1 MNEYHILNLNL
12 GAGVQ
17 STALFLLAREPGSKL
32 RFDVAIFADTQ
43 EEPAA
48 VSRHLDHLKSLGTPD
63 IWVRSAGS
71 LGGNLIGGTN
81 STGQRF
87 VSIPAFTKGPDG
99 KVGMVR
105 RQCTAEYKINVVN
118 KAIRRELLGLKPRQ
132 RVPKGVMIYQYFGI
146 STDEAARAERGKKRF
161 ATIKHTTPV
170 YPLIEMGWSRKD
182 CVEYL
187 RNKLPYETPK
197 SSCVF
202 CPFKTNQSWRN
213 LKQSDPAGWDR
224 AVEIDAA
231 LRRKESAATRGF
243 RQELF
248 VHRSC
253 VPLPLIDF
261 DALAPN
267 TLDPMAVG
275 ECHGMCGV

>member
-1 MNEYHILNLNL
+1 MKEYHVLNL

-17 STALFLLAREPGSKL
+17 STALFLLAREPDAKL
-32 RFDVAIFADTQ
+32 RFDLAVFADTG

-48 VSRHLDHLKSLGTPD
+48 VYTHLDHLKSLGSPD
-63 IWVRSAGS
+63 IWVRSTGR
-71 LGGNLIGGTN
+71 LGDDLIHGRN

-105 RQCTAEYKINVVN
+105 RQCTAEYKIEVVN
-118 KAIRRELLGLKPRQ
+118 RAIRRELLGLKPRQ
-132 RVPKGVMIYQYFGI
+132 RVPRDTVIHQYFGI
-146 STDEAARAERGKKRF
+146 STDEAARAGRAKRRF
-161 ATIKHTTPV
+161 EGVRHTVPHW
-170 YPLIEMGWSRKD
+170 PLIEMGWSRRD

-187 RNKLPYETPK
+187 RDRLPHAVPK

-202 CPFKTNQSWRN
+202 CPYRTNQSWKH
-213 LKQSDPAGWDR
+213 LKQTDPAGWER

-231 LRRKESAATRGF
+231 LRYTNSVATRGF

-248 VHRSC
+248 IHRTR
-253 VPLPLIDF
+253 VPLPVIDF
-261 DALAPN
+261 DTLAPS
-267 TLDPMAVG
+267 TIDPMAVG
-275 ECHGMCGV
+275 ECHGMCGL

>member
-1 MNEYHILNLNL
+1 MNEYHILNL

-17 STALFLLAREPGSKL
+17 STALFLLAREPDARL
-32 RFDVAIFADTQ
+32 RFDLCIFADTG

-48 VSRHLDHLKSLGTPD
+48 VYRHLDYLRSLGSPE
-63 IWVRSAGS
+63 IWVRSAGR
-71 LGGNLIGGTN
+71 LGDDLIHGRN

-87 VSIPAFTKGPDG
+87 VSIPAFTKSAEG

-105 RQCTAEYKINVVN
+105 RQCTAEYKIEVVN
-118 KAIRRELLGLKPRQ
+118 RAIRRELLGLKPRQ
-132 RVPKGVMIYQYFGI
+132 HIPKDTTIHQYFGI

-161 ATIKHTTPV
+161 EVVKHTVPV
-170 YPLIEMGWSRKD
+170 YPLIDMEWSRKG
-182 CVEYL
+182 CVAYL
-187 RNKLPYETPK
+187 RDRLPHEVPK

-202 CPFKTNQSWRN
+202 CPYRTNQSWRN
-213 LKQSDPAGWDR
+213 LKQTDPDGWGR
-224 AVEIDAA
+224 AVEIDTA
-231 LRRKESAATRGF
+231 LRDKASVCNRGF

-253 VPLPLIDF
+253 VPLEVIDF

-267 TLDPMAVG
+267 TLDPMSTS
-275 ECHGMCGV
+275 ECHGMCGN